1 MTYFQDATKIDWVG
15 WLQSFGVGETR
26 PVETKDLKSIRVA
39 VTRLSKR
46 GVYYITSKLN
56 KIEGAV
62 QRVDEET
69 WLKQRRRRCG
79 RKEKEKK
86 ND

>member
-1 MTYFQDATKIDWVG
+1 MCSYFQDATKTDWVG
-15 WLQSFGVGETR
+15 WLKSFSYNETR

-46 GVYYITSKLN
+46 GVYYITEKLN

-62 QRVDEET
+62 QRVDRET

-79 RKEKEKK
+79 RKEKR
-86 ND
+86 N

>member
-1 MTYFQDATKIDWVG
+1 MTYFQDKTKTDWAG
-15 WLQSFGVGETR
+15 WLRSFNYGETR

-39 VTRLSKR
+39 VTRLSKK
-46 GVYYITSKLN
+46 GVYYITEKLN
-56 KIEGAV
+56 RLEGAV

-79 RKEKEKK
+79 RKEKVK
-86 ND
+86 